1 MVSRYEIKRATRRS
15 KCYCGADEVLSSYA
29 AFREAAEDEQIKE
42 RKGALPPIKVLGRR
56 KAKIWRVSGGSD
68 P

>member
-1 MVSRYEIKRATRRS
+1 
-15 KCYCGADEVLSSYA
+15 VLSSYA
-29 AFREAAEDEQIKE
+29 AFREAAADEQIKE